1 MDISAVVITLNEER
15 SLEPALQS
23 LEGVVSEIVVV
34 DSFSA
39 DDTLKV
45 ARKFGARVVER
56 AWTNA
61 ADQKNHGN
69 GLAAWPWILSLDAD
83 ERLSPALRDEL
94 RELRRTEPDR
104 AGFTVP
110 RRTFYLGRWIRHS
123 GWAPAPRV
131 RLFRKDKARWEMD
144 GLRERLALDGPA
156 GTLRGAIE
164 HFTFATVG
172 EHAARTNNA
181 SSLAAKALYARRKK
195 GRILPLLVVPPLTFL
210 RTYVLRL
217 GALDGFPGLVIA
229 GLDAYSAFLRLAKL
243 RSIWKK
249 GEHIEPV
256 PY

>member
-1 MDISAVVITLNEER
+1 VDISAVVITLNEER
-15 SLEPALQS
+15 PLEPALQS
-23 LEGVVSEIVVV
+23 LEGIVSEIVVV

-69 GLAAWPWILSLDAD
+69 ELGAFPWILSLDAD
-83 ERLSPALRDEL
+83 ERLSPALREEL
-94 RELRRTEPDR
+94 RELRRTEPDC
-104 AGFTVP
+104 AGLSVP

-123 GWAPAPRV
+123 GWSPEAQV
-131 RLFRKDKARWEMD
+131 RLFRRGRARWQMD
-144 GLRERLALDGPA
+144 GLRERLVLDGPA
-156 GTLRGAIE
+156 GKLRGPLE

-181 SSLAAKALYARRKK
+181 SSLAAKDLYARRKK
-195 GRILPLLVVPPLTFL
+195 GRLVPLLLVPPLAFL
-210 RTYVLRL
+210 RTYFLRL
-217 GALDGFPGLVIA
+217 GVLDGFPGLVIA
-229 GLDAYSAFLRLAKL
+229 GLEAYSAFLRLAKL